1 MHHGEH
7 QSMPVTVEE
16 YNNAKGGGR
25 LDYAHEVDDT
35 KSIAHREEW
44 EE

>member
-16 YNNAKGGGR
+16 NNNAKGGR

-35 KSIAHREEW
+35 KNIAHREEW